1 MWTGAATEGVSEVTE
16 GASDTVVEVSAMV
29 EEGVSALV
37 VDMALAE
44 ELVEVDMVEEDTEE
58 VEGDMGVEVE
68 WCTAEVVV
76 VGLGP
81 L

>member
-1 MWTGAATEGVSEVTE
+1 
-16 GASDTVVEVSAMV
+16 
-29 EEGVSALV
+29 
-37 VDMALAE
+37 MALAE